1 MPTHRGRDGCPQH
14 QPPKHEGKD
23 LVMTQELLKELTK
36 EGFCTRPPQLKG
48 ATKNGFAPPG
58 DSRKVG
64 GKTVYPHF
72 G

>member
-1 MPTHRGRDGCPQH
+1 
-14 QPPKHEGKD
+14 
-23 LVMTQELLKELTK
+23 MTQELLKELTK